1 MKKNIYSINI
11 CNEMSFRTKGTA
23 ALATVLNNTKNITI
37 LEKAIYERVSNNQ
50 DIENEYKYAIYQVL
64 SDIQARKSIKKIY
77 RNIKEGKIGW
87 KHSSFDDM
95 FKRISEQN
103 EFIENPFEVEEG
115 IHTCRKCGSRRVFSY
130 NRQVRGGDEGTG
142 VFCECA
148 ACHCKW
154 QEQG

>member
-1 MKKNIYSINI
+1 
-11 CNEMSFRTKGTA
+11 MSFRTQGVD
-23 ALATVLNNTKNITI
+23 ALTNVLSNKKNITI
-37 LEKAIYERVSNNQ
+37 LERAIYEAVTGEQNLEE
-50 DIENEYKYAIYQVL
+50 DYKWGIYQIL
-64 SDIQARKSIKKIY
+64 SDLQEQKSIKDIY
-77 RNIKEGKIGW
+77 RSIRNGELGW
-87 KHSSFDDM
+87 KHNSFLSM
-95 FKRISEQN
+95 AQRIQEQN

-115 IHTCRKCGSRRVFSY
+115 VHTCRKCGSKRVFSY